1 MATEKK
7 VSKRKKRNW
16 TPYLLILPSLLYLA
30 VFFVYPMGRGL
41 MLSVWDEDA
50 ALKIHSEPRSDSP
63 AADRLPQGTQIE
75 ILDQQGNLIPP
86 EELEEGSLL
95 TETWFRIRGEDAD
108 GMMVEG
114 WAPET
119 RIRVREET
127 EDGTPTV
134 GTVRRKLGSGADPLT
149 DVFSEPNENSEL
161 VSTLDTATQVDILD
175 QAILEVWF
183 LIHGETEDKVVE
195 GWVPSRYIQVYSD
208 ATQGRIDRG
217 NAAEVTTR
225 FFEKMVNDR
234 FFMSALR
241 TTLLLMVIII
251 PAQFVLAFIMTL
263 VIHSRFK
270 GHTIFLYIFAI
281 PITASDLAVGIVFL
295 SVFTQNGYLN
305 SILQGL
311 GLIDSPI
318 TYLSAQT
325 RHWIIIAVWLAEV
338 WRATSLLM
346 VIMVSG
352 LQAISN
358 EVLEAAELFGAGL
371 WQRIRHIILPL
382 LRPSLQVALILRTI
396 FALQVFGVVVM
407 IGGGTVVT
415 TLANETYRQ
424 YYEFRNANV
433 AAAYGALILLLSMA
447 SALFYLRAI
456 RTQQEV
462 AI

>member
-1 MATEKK
+1 MTTEQK

-50 ALKIHSEPRSDSP
+50 ALKLHSEARLDSP
-63 AADRLPQGTQIE
+63 VADRLPQGTQIE
-75 ILDQQGNLIPP
+75 ILDQQGNLIPA
-86 EELEEGSLL
+86 EELDEGSLL
-95 TETWFRIRGEDAD
+95 TETWFNVRGEDPD
-108 GMMVEG
+108 GETVEG

-119 RIRVREET
+119 RIRVREEAA
-127 EDGTPTV
+127 DGTPTV
-134 GTVRRKLGSGADPLT
+134 GSVRTRLGSGADPLT
-149 DVFSEPNENSEL
+149 DLFAEPNENSDL
-161 VSTLDTATQVDILD
+161 VGKLEARTRVDIVD

-183 LIHGETEDKVVE
+183 LVRGESEDQTVE
-195 GWVPSRYIQVYSD
+195 GWAPSRYIQVYSD
-208 ATQGRIDRG
+208 ETRGRVDRG
-217 NAAEVTTR
+217 NAAELTTA

-234 FFMSALR
+234 FFKSALR
-241 TTLLLMVIII
+241 TTLLLMVVIL

-263 VIHSRFK
+263 VIQTRFK
-270 GHTIFLYIFAI
+270 GHTIFLYIFSI

-305 SILQGL
+305 SLLQGL
-311 GLIDSPI
+311 GLIDTPI
-318 TYLSAQT
+318 TYPSAQT

-352 LQAISN
+352 LQAISA

-371 WQRIRHIILPL
+371 WQRVRYIILPL
-382 LRPSLQVALILRTI
+382 LRPSLQVALVLRTI

-433 AAAYGALILLLSMA
+433 AAAYGVLILALSMG
-447 SALFYLRAI
+447 SALFYLRMI

-462 AI
+462 AT

>member
-1 MATEKK
+1 MSAAQET
-7 VSKRKKRNW
+7 RRRRRWNW
-16 TPYLLILPSLLYLA
+16 APYLLILPSLLYLA

-50 ALKIHSEPRSDSP
+50 LLKIHSEARLHSP
-63 AADRLPQGTQIE
+63 VADKLPQGTQID
-75 ILDQQGNLIPP
+75 ILDQQGNLVPP
-86 EELEEGSLL
+86 EELDEGNLL
-95 TETWFRIRGEDAD
+95 TETWFKIRGEDAE
-108 GMMVEG
+108 GQSVEG
-114 WAPET
+114 WAPDT
-119 RIRVREET
+119 RIRVREEA

-134 GTVRRKLGSGADPLT
+134 GSVRSKLGSGADPLT
-149 DVFSEPNENSEL
+149 DVFAEPNKNSDVLGRLEAR
-161 VSTLDTATQVDILD
+161 VQVDIVD
-175 QAILEVWF
+175 QAVLEVWF
-183 LIHGETEDKVVE
+183 LIRGETEDKTVE
-195 GWVPSRYIQVYSD
+195 GWAPSRYIQVYSD
-208 ATQGRIDRG
+208 ETRGRIDRG
-217 NAAEVTTR
+217 NAAEVTTK

-241 TTLLLMVIII
+241 TTILLMVIIL

-263 VIHSRFK
+263 VIQTRFK
-270 GHTIFLYIFAI
+270 GHTIFLYIFSI
-281 PITASDLAVGIVFL
+281 PITASDLAIGIVFL

-305 SILQGL
+305 TVLQGL

-318 TYLSAQT
+318 TYLSADT
-325 RHWIIIAVWLAEV
+325 RQWIIFAIWLAEV

-352 LQAISN
+352 LQAISD

-407 IGGGTVVT
+407 IGGGQVVT

-424 YYEFRNANV
+424 YYDFRNANV
-433 AAAYGALILLLSMA
+433 AAAYGVLILALSMG
-447 SALFYLRAI
+447 SALFYLRMI

-462 AI
+462 AT